1 MLIVFFSIMVLRHLM
16 GDDRQRDA
24 YLQGQLLHLA
34 CPMHPQQGEEQLE
47 VANALRL

>member
-1 MLIVFFSIMVLRHLM
+1 MVLRSLM
-16 GDDRQRDA
+16 GADIQRGA

-34 CPMHPQQGEEQLE
+34 CPVHPQQGEEQLE